1 MTAMPPT
8 KLTPLSLLFLI
19 LIVAC
24 SSTQNVPGDGSTII
38 RDGSSIEKAIIAK
51 SISYEYDWVRM
62 TYPNSQVTQQ
72 ALVTKDRKR
81 YDVLTV
87 STSSGEVKKIYF
99 DVSSFYG
106 KGL

>member
-1 MTAMPPT
+1 
-8 KLTPLSLLFLI
+8 
-19 LIVAC
+19 
-24 SSTQNVPGDGSTII
+24 
-38 RDGSSIEKAIIAK
+38 
-51 SISYEYDWVRM
+51 M